1 MSIDTTIDE
10 QAICDKC
17 NQVMNYMG
25 VLHHAWII
33 HPCNQVMNY
42 MGVLSNHD
50 VWKCF
55 VCVIVKE
62 VMIK

>member
-10 QAICDKC
+10 QEICDKC

-25 VLHHAWII
+25 VL
-33 HPCNQVMNY
+33 
-42 MGVLSNHD
+42 SKHD

-55 VCVIVKE
+55 ACVIVKE